1 MITCQAHPGEDI
13 TYRVC
18 GLCVEETIKRISGKG
33 LELMNNTDEWAVTD
47 NGYPEP
53 TVITVDE
60 NTDFSKI
67 HKQAQLLEGVKQKI
81 RRQAVGIKMF
91 TGESGFLAWQHEE
104 PREIF
109 EITPTSVQN
118 GSNGVKIVIFVTYN
132 AGIIE

>member
-1 MITCQAHPGEDI
+1 MITCQNHPGEDI

-18 GLCVEETIKRISGKG
+18 GLCIEDAIKRVKDKG
-33 LELMNNTDEWAVTD
+33 LELMNNQDEWSIAD

-67 HKQAQLLEGVKQKI
+67 HEQAQPLNGNSPKVRRSLIGMKI
-81 RRQAVGIKMF
+81 FKTPKEF
-91 TGESGFLAWQHEE
+91 EDWQCEE

-109 EITPTSVQN
+109 EVTPKSIGFDLRDN
-118 GSNGVKIVIFVTYN
+118 KIFVTYN